1 MPQHALI
8 PIAIPDSVLYLYLLR
23 GDLCLHS
30 QNYCHKLLYT
40 RSNGPSQPPRPQGAG
55 ASRVRDVEPAPGEG
69 RRSLVCAERFLRCAR
84 RDASQVRDAEEGA
97 GRWRAYRIDGYR
109 LWLLETVI
117 LPGAGR
123 IPRRGTA
130 SLDAAQTWTAWCTQ
144 AESRCD
150 AFYQRGS
157 CQGRKLGEQCAGGN
171 GEGALRNRSPRAE
184 HRACPRTRKK
194 NSTAQARPVAPVSS
208 QSLSQEYERL
218 RAVVVD
224 GQREPG
230 CLGLALLARQGVAAW
245 ISAWETLN
253 PSVPRCG
260 EPGTQAEYLV
270 DDLRA
275 EVAVVLA
282 EMALS
287 AVKGAA

>member
-1 MPQHALI
+1 M
-8 PIAIPDSVLYLYLLR
+8 
-23 GDLCLHS
+23 
-30 QNYCHKLLYT
+30 
-40 RSNGPSQPPRPQGAG
+40 
-55 ASRVRDVEPAPGEG
+55 
-69 RRSLVCAERFLRCAR
+69 
-84 RDASQVRDAEEGA
+84 
-97 GRWRAYRIDGYR
+97 
-109 LWLLETVI
+109 
-117 LPGAGR
+117 
-123 IPRRGTA
+123 
-130 SLDAAQTWTAWCTQ
+130 
-144 AESRCD
+144 
-150 AFYQRGS
+150 
-157 CQGRKLGEQCAGGN
+157 
-171 GEGALRNRSPRAE
+171 
-184 HRACPRTRKK
+184 
-194 NSTAQARPVAPVSS
+194 SS